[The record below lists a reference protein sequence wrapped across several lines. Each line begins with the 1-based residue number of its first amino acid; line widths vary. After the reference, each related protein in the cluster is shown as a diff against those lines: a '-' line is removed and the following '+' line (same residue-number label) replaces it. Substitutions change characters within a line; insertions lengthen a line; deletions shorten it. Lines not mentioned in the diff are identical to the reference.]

1 MNRMMNRNL
10 LNISF
15 LGLLLLLFTGCKH
28 LEKVVIERKL
38 KPVSVRRVVRLV
50 GENELNYNTLSVKK
64 VRLTINNDGDTH
76 SITGLYRI
84 KKDSI
89 IQVKAQKLTVPIG
102 NLEIDKDSFRVVK
115 HIGSSVILGTLQNIN
130 DLAGTDVD
138 FQTIQSILSNHIQSI
153 KQDQKDNPF
162 KDYTMAIEKNMYK
175 ISSIRERKF
184 RKYSNNENRFE
195 RFKQRNEEEHLVKHN
210 IFIDPDLFVV
220 REVVFNDLNTGI
232 VVTIEFSDFKE
243 LGTKWFPGTIHL
255 SVSGKKKLEVQVE
268 LSKVSIDDEK
278 DFGFTIPP
286 KYKRGELQK
295 Q

>member
-1 MNRMMNRNL
+1 MNRNI

-28 LEKVVIERKL
+28 VEKIVIERKL
-38 KPVSVRRVVRLV
+38 KPVSVRRAVRLV
-50 GENELNYNTLSVKK
+50 GENELKYNTLSVKK
-64 VRLTINNDGDTH
+64 IHLAINNDGDTH

-89 IQVKAQKLTVPIG
+89 IQVKAQKLVPLG
-102 NLEIDKDSFRVVK
+102 GLEIDKDSFRVVK
-115 HIGSSVILGTLQNIN
+115 HIGSSVMLGSIQNIS

-138 FQTIQSILSNHIQSI
+138 YLTIQSILSNHIQSI

-162 KDYTMAIEKNMYK
+162 KDYTMAIEQNMYK

-195 RFKQRNEEEHLVKHN
+195 RFKQRNEEEHLVKHD
-210 IFIDPDLFVV
+210 IFIDPDIFVV
-220 REVVFNDLNTGI
+220 RRIVFHDVNTGI
-232 VVTIEFSDFKE
+232 AVTIEFSDFKE
-243 LGTKWFPGTIHL
+243 LGLKWFPGKIHL

-268 LSKVSIDDEK
+268 LSKVSIDDEA
-278 DFGFTIPP
+278 DFSFNIPS
-286 KYKRGELQK
+286 KYKREDLQK
-295 Q
+295 H